1 MAELSVKMRELLGM
15 YGYSSVY
22 NALESEMKETYKFLH
37 ELNGSEKTKWIVET
51 PPEAAAEMLEVPV
64 ESEAEVSG
72 VRKAEVSGVRKAE
85 VSGERKETEAEVSG
99 NRKESEVEETSIRV
113 QNTES
118 SNEISSSIGGSEDQ
132 KIFFSN
138 GSGNKKKGVMRAIM
152 KKKATEP
159 VVESAVSVVKS
170 EVETN
175 NYIDKP
181 KFDKQEHNTTI
192 EKKYAELKGKGINP
206 ESLLSKENLEKWLN
220 DGMSYMRISREK
232 VGLGDKIVSEYAK
245 KYNLKSTI
253 TKLKEQKKN
262 ST

>member
-1 MAELSVKMRELLGM
+1 MTELSVKIRELLGM
-15 YGYSSVY
+15 YSYRSVY
-22 NALESEMKETYKFLH
+22 SALEEEMKETYRFLH
-37 ELNGSEKTKWIVET
+37 ELNGSEKKKWIVET
-51 PPEAAAEMLEVPV
+51 PPRAAAEMLEVPV
-64 ESEAEVSG
+64 ETE
-72 VRKAEVSGVRKAE
+72 AEVSGVRKAE

-152 KKKATEP
+152 KKKVTEP
-159 VVESAVSVVKS
+159 LVESLVKS
-170 EVETN
+170 EIETN

-220 DGMSYMRISREK
+220 EGMSYMRISREK
-232 VGLGDKIVSEYAK
+232 VGLADKIVSEYAK

>member
-1 MAELSVKMRELLGM
+1 MTELSVKMRELLGM

-37 ELNGSEKTKWIVET
+37 ELNGSEKKKWIVET
-51 PPEAAAEMLEVPV
+51 PPGAAAEMLEVPV
-64 ESEAEVSG
+64 ESE
-72 VRKAEVSGVRKAE
+72 AEVSGVRKAE

-220 DGMSYMRISREK
+220 EGMSYMRISREK

-262 ST
+262 SS

>member
-1 MAELSVKMRELLGM
+1 MTELIVKIRELLGV
-15 YGYSSVY
+15 YGYGSVY
-22 NALESEMKETYKFLH
+22 NALESEMRETYKFLH
-37 ELNGSEKTKWIVET
+37 ELNGSEKKKWIVET
-51 PPEAAAEMLEVPV
+51 PPRAAAEMLEVPV
-64 ESEAEVSG
+64 EAEAEVSG
-72 VRKAEVSGVRKAE
+72 VQKTEVSGN
-85 VSGERKETEAEVSG
+85 RKETEAEVSG
-99 NRKESEVEETSIRV
+99 NRKEAEVEETSIRV
-113 QNTES
+113 QKTES
-118 SNEISSSIGGSEDQ
+118 TNEISSSIGGSEDQ

-152 KKKATEP
+152 KKKVTEP
-159 VVESAVSVVKS
+159 VVVSVVSVVKS

-175 NYIDKP
+175 NYVDKP

-220 DGMSYMRISREK
+220 EGMSYMRISREK

>member
-1 MAELSVKMRELLGM
+1 MTELIVKIRELLGV
-15 YGYSSVY
+15 YGYGSVY
-22 NALESEMKETYKFLH
+22 NALESEMRETYKFLH
-37 ELNGSEKTKWIVET
+37 ELNGSEKKKWIVE
-51 PPEAAAEMLEVPV
+51 PPRAAAEMLEVPA
-64 ESEAEVSG
+64 EAE
-72 VRKAEVSGVRKAE
+72 AEAE

-99 NRKESEVEETSIRV
+99 NRKESEVEERSIRV

-118 SNEISSSIGGSEDQ
+118 TNEISSSIGGSEDQ

-152 KKKATEP
+152 KKKVTEP
-159 VVESAVSVVKS
+159 VVVSVVSVVKS

-175 NYIDKP
+175 NYVDKP

-220 DGMSYMRISREK
+220 EGMSYMRISREK
-232 VGLGDKIVSEYAK
+232 VGLADKIVSDYAK
-245 KYNLKSTI
+245 KYNLKSLI

-262 ST
+262 SSS

>member
-1 MAELSVKMRELLGM
+1 MAELIVKMRELLGM

-37 ELNGSEKTKWIVET
+37 ELNGSEKKKWIVET

-64 ESEAEVSG
+64 ESE
-72 VRKAEVSGVRKAE
+72 AEVSGVRKAE

>member
-1 MAELSVKMRELLGM
+1 MTDLIVKIRELLGV
-15 YGYSSVY
+15 YGYGSVY
-22 NALESEMKETYKFLH
+22 NALESEMRETYKFLH
-37 ELNGSEKTKWIVET
+37 ELNGSEKKKWIVET
-51 PPEAAAEMLEVPV
+51 PPRAVAEMLEVPV

-72 VRKAEVSGVRKAE
+72 VQKTE

-99 NRKESEVEETSIRV
+99 NRKESEVEERSIRV

-118 SNEISSSIGGSEDQ
+118 TNEISSSIGGSEDQ

-138 GSGNKKKGVMRAIM
+138 GGSEGKKKGVMRAIM
-152 KKKATEP
+152 KKKVTEP
-159 VVESAVSVVKS
+159 VVVSVVSVVKS

-175 NYIDKP
+175 NYVDKP

-220 DGMSYMRISREK
+220 EGMSYMRISREK
-232 VGLGDKIVSEYAK
+232 VGLADKIVSDYAK
-245 KYNLKSTI
+245 KYNLKSLI

-262 ST
+262 SS

>member
-1 MAELSVKMRELLGM
+1 MTELIVKIRELLGV
-15 YGYSSVY
+15 YGYGSVY
-22 NALESEMKETYKFLH
+22 NALESEMRETYKFLH
-37 ELNGSEKTKWIVET
+37 ELNGSENKKWIVET
-51 PPEAAAEMLEVPV
+51 PPRAAAEMLEVP
-64 ESEAEVSG
+64 AE
-72 VRKAEVSGVRKAE
+72 AE

-99 NRKESEVEETSIRV
+99 NRKESEVEERSIRV

-118 SNEISSSIGGSEDQ
+118 TNEISSSIGGSEDQ

-152 KKKATEP
+152 KKKVTEP
-159 VVESAVSVVKS
+159 VVVSVVSVVKS

-175 NYIDKP
+175 NYVDKP

-220 DGMSYMRISREK
+220 EGMSYMRISREK
-232 VGLGDKIVSEYAK
+232 VGLADKIVSDYAK
-245 KYNLKSTI
+245 KYNLKSLI

-262 ST
+262 SSS

>member
-1 MAELSVKMRELLGM
+1 MTELIVKIRELLGV
-15 YGYSSVY
+15 YGYGSVY
-22 NALESEMKETYKFLH
+22 NALESEMRETYKFLH
-37 ELNGSEKTKWIVET
+37 ELNGSEKKKWIVE
-51 PPEAAAEMLEVPV
+51 PPRAAAEMLEVPV
-64 ESEAEVSG
+64 EAEAEVSG
-72 VRKAEVSGVRKAE
+72 VQKTE
-85 VSGERKETEAEVSG
+85 VSGERKEKEAEVSG
-99 NRKESEVEETSIRV
+99 NRKESEVEERSIRV

-118 SNEISSSIGGSEDQ
+118 TNEISSSIGGSEDQ

-152 KKKATEP
+152 KKKVTEP
-159 VVESAVSVVKS
+159 VVVSVVPVVKS

-175 NYIDKP
+175 NYVDKP

-220 DGMSYMRISREK
+220 EGMSYMRISREK
-232 VGLGDKIVSEYAK
+232 VGLADKIVSDYAK
-245 KYNLKSTI
+245 KYNLKSLI

-262 ST
+262 SS